1 MSSCVSF
8 YIRGYDDKLLPIGDF
23 YRSSKIY
30 QYFDHR
36 LRSHFGKLK
45 PLSETEVLALIDY
58 ARECVRDC
66 EQTIANLETK
76 INLVMSAKN
85 NSLEEKM
92 SIVDDI
98 NADAMPDAKQELD
111 EATGAYYWY
120 LQLSWILSAVRYY
133 DCDYEPKRTVN
144 KYIYAGIDTDI
155 DNINFDEIDNDED

>member
-30 QYFDHR
+30 QYFYHR
-36 LRSHFGKLK
+36 LRSQCGKLK

-58 ARECVRDC
+58 AQECVRDC

-76 INLVMSAKN
+76 INLVMGAKN

-92 SIVDDI
+92 SIIDDI

-133 DCDYEPKRTVN
+133 DCDGELKRMVN
-144 KYIYAGIDTDI
+144 KYIYAGIDADI

>member
-1 MSSCVSF
+1 MSSCVDF

-23 YRSSKIY
+23 YRSSKVY

-36 LRSHFGKLK
+36 LRSQYGKLK

-58 ARECVRDC
+58 ARERVRGC

-76 INLVMSAKN
+76 INLVMSANN

-92 SIVDDI
+92 SIVEDI
-98 NADAMPDAKQELD
+98 NTDAMPDAKQELD

-120 LQLSWILSAVRYY
+120 LQLSWMLSAVRYC
-133 DCDYEPKRTVN
+133 DCADAPKRIVN
-144 KYIYAGIDTDI
+144 KYIYAGIDADV
-155 DNINFDEIDNDED
+155 DNVNFDEIDNDEN

>member
-1 MSSCVSF
+1 MSSCVDF

-23 YRSSKIY
+23 YRSSKVY
-30 QYFDHR
+30 QYFDNR
-36 LRSHFGKLK
+36 LRSQFGKLK

-58 ARECVRDC
+58 ARERVSDC

-76 INLVMSAKN
+76 INLVMNAKN

-92 SIVDDI
+92 SIVEDI
-98 NADAMPDAKQELD
+98 NADAMPDAKQELS

-133 DCDYEPKRTVN
+133 DCDDEPKRMVN
-144 KYIYAGIDTDI
+144 KYIYAGIDADI